1 MAKTQFV
8 PAAIA
13 AVILAIIPA
22 CESSDSSAGTD
33 ASAATSDA
41 ATGGDDS
48 DARPAQAPCEGLT
61 AGAGDSVETISP
73 DGTERS
79 YRLHVP
85 ASYDPTAPTPLVL
98 NFHGYTSNA
107 YQQEIYSGM
116 SAKADSEGFIAVHP
130 DGISSSW
137 NGGTCCGEA
146 SQTGVDDVGF
156 VDALLDELEGSFCID
171 TSRIYATGM
180 SNGGFMSHRL
190 GCDLSDRIAAIAPVA
205 GHDVTQ
211 SCAPTRPVPVM
222 HFHGTA
228 DGTVPFSGTGPTIAS
243 WIERNGCDSQN
254 KTVTFDDGNTTC
266 ETYGSCNAGAEVT
279 LCTVEGFGH
288 EWPGAFNNAAD
299 IVATDA
305 MWPFF
310 ERYQR

>member
-1 MAKTQFV
+1 MAKFHQALTALAV
-8 PAAIA
+8 GSIA
-13 AVILAIIPA
+13 LGAA
-22 CESSDSSAGTD
+22 CESSDPAGGADAGASTTD
-33 ASAATSDA
+33 AR
-41 ATGGDDS
+41 TGAGAP
-48 DARPAQAPCEGLT
+48 DARPVQMACSGLM
-61 AGAGDSVETISP
+61 AGAGDSVETIP
-73 DGTERS
+73 AGGMDRS

-85 ASYDPTAPTPLVL
+85 ASYDPTERTPLVL

-116 SAKADSEGFIAVHP
+116 SAKADAEGFIAVHP

-137 NGGTCCGEA
+137 NAGNCCGVA
-146 SQTGVDDVGF
+146 QQTGVDDVGF
-156 VDALLDELEGSFCID
+156 VDALIDELEATYCID
-171 TSRIYATGM
+171 ASRIYATGM

-205 GHDVTQ
+205 GHDVTL

-243 WIERNGCDSQN
+243 WVERNGCSN
-254 KTVTFDDGNTTC
+254 ATSVTFNNGNTTC
-266 ETYGSCNAGAEVT
+266 ETHADCDAGAEVT
-279 LCTVEGFGH
+279 LCTVTGLGH
-288 EWPGAFNNAAD
+288 EWPGAFNNASD

-310 ERYQR
+310 ERFRR